1 MLVPSFFFFKETT
14 KHKVGQASA
23 GNWVLL
29 MLFEKVKS
37 VSFHFGKAS
46 VRSSSTA
53 SQDSSVHQPYSARE
67 WKPPVLFGN
76 LLCYLETATGLS
88 SSAFLSLTST
98 TFPHISPP
106 CSFTFLF
113 LDSPDFCHVGDGS
126 VTLWAVSVFLAQG
139 PDMIKQNYR
148 IKWWEFEF
156 LL

>member
-37 VSFHFGKAS
+37 VSFHFGKTS

-98 TFPHISPP
+98 TFPAHKPTLLLHISFFGFPWLLP
-106 CSFTFLF
+106 RWWWLS
-113 LDSPDFCHVGDGS
+113 DSLGCISISCTGARYDK
-126 VTLWAVSVFLAQG
+126 TEL
-139 PDMIKQNYR
+139 QN
-148 IKWWEFEF
+148 
-156 LL
+156 